1 MLIEQVKPGVVSK
14 FEYLS
19 LDVGHKNLNNLF
31 LKPEFIQ
38 PSEAPVNSG
47 NATIRKSPL
56 HSNEKLMK
64 SRKELLK
71 VGRGSIDHRVDANT
85 NDRIIR

>member
-1 MLIEQVKPGVVSK
+1 MKPGAVSNL
-14 FEYLS
+14 EYLS
-19 LDVGHKNLNNLF
+19 SDVGQKSLNNLF

-38 PSEAPVNSG
+38 PSEASVNLG
-47 NATIRKSPL
+47 NATIRESPL

-71 VGRGSIDHRVDANT
+71 VRRGSIDHRVDANT
-85 NDRIIR
+85 NDRIRR

>member
-1 MLIEQVKPGVVSK
+1 MKPGAVSNL
-14 FEYLS
+14 EYLS
-19 LDVGHKNLNNLF
+19 SDVGQKSLNNLF

-38 PSEAPVNSG
+38 PSEASVNLG
-47 NATIRKSPL
+47 NATIRESPL

-71 VGRGSIDHRVDANT
+71 VRRGSIDHRVDTNT
-85 NDRIIR
+85 NDRIRR